1 MELMHSGQSLERK
14 IAQNKGYFMKKV
26 VIITSSLRVN
36 SNSDL
41 LAESFKEG
49 AVSAGNEVEVISLK
63 GKKLAFCMG
72 CFACQK
78 LGRCVINDDANAIM
92 EKICEAD
99 VVVWATPTYYYT
111 MSGNMKTLIDRCN
124 ALFSKE
130 YKFREVYLLTTATE
144 DEEFTPKQV
153 IGGVQGWVDCFEGV
167 KFVDTLFVGGVTDP
181 GEIKNNPGLKKA
193 FEMGKNV

>member
-1 MELMHSGQSLERK
+1 MLSGQSLERK